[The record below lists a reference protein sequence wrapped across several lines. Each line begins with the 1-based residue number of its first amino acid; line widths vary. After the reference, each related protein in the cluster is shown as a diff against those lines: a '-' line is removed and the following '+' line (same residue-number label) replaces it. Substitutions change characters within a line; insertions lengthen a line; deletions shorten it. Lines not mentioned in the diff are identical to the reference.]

1 MSKPVISAKIGAL
14 LIMTQIQET
23 KGNQETEQ
31 TPLEQ
36 SLFEKSSTGR
46 SGLSLPEL
54 GIPEQ
59 ALESLLPSSILRDE
73 PAKLPELAQLDIVRH
88 FVRLSK
94 LNHSIDDDFYPLG
107 SCTMKYNPKVCDYY
121 GMLEGLTQL
130 HPRTPDQLSQG
141 TLKIIY
147 TLQQYLAD
155 ITGFHQVSLQPAAG
169 AQGELVGIMMI
180 KAHFEKTG
188 ESQRNEVIIP
198 DSAHGTNPASAAM
211 CGFKVV
217 ELKSA
222 ANGLV
227 DVAGLKALLS
237 EKTAAVMLTNPS
249 TLGLFESD
257 ILEITKAVHQAG
269 GLLYYDGANLNAV
282 MGQAKPAEMGFD
294 VMHINTHKTFATPH
308 GGGGPGCGPVA
319 CNPLLAPY
327 LPAPIVDFNPDK
339 NQYFLNDQRPDSIGR
354 VKTFNGN
361 FEMMARAFT
370 YISAYGVEGLA
381 QITKDAVL
389 NANYV
394 RKQLEDSYEISYD
407 QVCKHEFVMNSRRQK
422 QYDERLNTMAIAKRL
437 MDYGIHPMTVYFPL
451 IAHEAMMVEPTET
464 ESKETLDRFISVM
477 KIIDQECRENP
488 ELILNAP
495 HTTPIRK
502 VDEVSAARNPDLN
515 FYCCPA

>member
-1 MSKPVISAKIGAL
+1 
-14 LIMTQIQET
+14 MTTQATPEPLA
-23 KGNQETEQ
+23 
-31 TPLEQ
+31 PLER
-36 SLFEKSSTGR
+36 SLFEKSSPGHR
-46 SGLSLPEL
+46 GLSLPAT
-54 GIPEQ
+54 GVPEQ
-59 ALESLLPSSILRDE
+59 PLDQLLPPELQRKES
-73 PAKLPELAQLDIVRH
+73 AKLPELAQLDIIRH

-121 GMLEGLTQL
+121 GMLDGLTQL
-130 HPRTPDQLSQG
+130 HPRTPDHLSQG
-141 TLKIIY
+141 TLEIIY

-169 AQGELVGIMMI
+169 AQGELVGMMMI
-180 KAHFEKTG
+180 KAHFKKIG
-188 ESQRNEVIIP
+188 ETQRTEVIIP

-211 CGFKVV
+211 CGFKVL

-222 ANGLV
+222 ENGLV
-227 DVAGLKALLS
+227 DVVGLKTLLS

-249 TLGLFESD
+249 TLGLFERD
-257 ILEITKAVHQAG
+257 ILEITQTVHDAG

-282 MGQAKPAEMGFD
+282 MGQAKPADMGFD

-319 CNPLLAPY
+319 TTPLLAPY
-327 LPAPIVDFNPDK
+327 LPSPIVAFDNG
-339 NQYFLNDQRPDSIGR
+339 QYTLHNNRPDSIGR

-370 YISAYGVEGLA
+370 YISAYGAKGLA
-381 QITKDAVL
+381 QVTQDAVL
-389 NANYV
+389 NANYI
-394 RKQLEDSYEISYD
+394 RKQLEATYEIPYD
-407 QVCKHEFVMNSRRQK
+407 QVCKHEFVMNSHRQK
-422 QYDERLNTMAIAKRL
+422 KYDERLNTMAIAKRL

-464 ESKETLDRFISVM
+464 ESKETLDRFIDVM
-477 KIIDQECRENP
+477 RQIDAECRNSP

-495 HTTPIRK
+495 HTTPVQK

-515 FYCCPA
+515 FYCCPI

>member
-1 MSKPVISAKIGAL
+1 M
-14 LIMTQIQET
+14 LIMTQDPQ
-23 KGNQETEQ
+23 QA
-31 TPLEQ
+31 LEL
-36 SLFEKSSTGR
+36 SLFEKSATGR
-46 SGLSLPEL
+46 SGLSLPAL
-54 GIPEQ
+54 GVPEQ
-59 ALESLLPSSILRDE
+59 SLEELLPSGSLRKS

-130 HPRTPDQLSQG
+130 HPRTPDHLSQG
-141 TLKIIY
+141 SLKIMY

-180 KAHFEKTG
+180 KAHLKAIGDT
-188 ESQRNEVIIP
+188 QRTEIIIP

-211 CGFKVV
+211 CGFQVV

-222 ANGLV
+222 SNGLI
-227 DVAGLKALLS
+227 DVAELKTLLS
-237 EKTAAVMLTNPS
+237 DKTAGVMLTNPS
-249 TLGLFESD
+249 TLGLFETD
-257 ILEITKAVHQAG
+257 ILEITQAVHQAG

-282 MGQAKPAEMGFD
+282 MGQAKPADMGFD

-319 CNPLLAPY
+319 TNKLLAPY
-327 LPAPIVDFNPDK
+327 LPSPIVTSDGD
-339 NQYFLNDQRPDSIGR
+339 QYILDENRPDTIGR

-361 FEMMARAFT
+361 FEMMARSFT
-370 YISAYGVEGLA
+370 YISAYGAEGLA
-381 QITKDAVL
+381 QVTQDAVL

-394 RKQLEDSYEISYD
+394 RKQLEDTYEIPYEPI
-407 QVCKHEFVMNSRRQK
+407 CKHEFVMNSHRQK
-422 QYDERLNTMAIAKRL
+422 KYDERLNTMAIAKRL

-477 KIIDQECRENP
+477 KTIDQECRETP

-495 HTTPIRK
+495 HTTPIHK
-502 VDEVSAARNPDLN
+502 VDEVSAARHPDLN